1 MSHDAGTVT
10 PDERAPVPP
19 WLFLFSRLTA
29 EPMFTNDNAASARH
43 HTPLLAIG
51 PNRCRFIVSDSTR
64 DAICC
69 GAPTQSDLSSWCLD
83 HARVVYEPRLTA
95 AGRERKAA

>member
-10 PDERAPVPP
+10 PDERAPIPP
-19 WLFLFSRLTA
+19 WPFLFSRLTA
-29 EPMFTNDNAASARH
+29 GPMFTNDSAASARH

-51 PNRCRFIVSDSTR
+51 PNRCRFIVSNTH
-64 DAICC
+64 DAIYC
-69 GAPTQSDLSSWCLD
+69 GAPTQSDLSSWCAD
-83 HARVVYEPRLTA
+83 HSRVVYEPRLTA

>member
-1 MSHDAGTVT
+1 MSDTVT

-29 EPMFTNDNAASARH
+29 GPMFVNDNAAARH

-69 GAPTQSDLSSWCLD
+69 GAPTQSDLSSWCAD

-95 AGRERKAA
+95 TGRGRKAA

>member
-1 MSHDAGTVT
+1 MSDTVT

-19 WLFLFSRLTA
+19 WLFLFSHLA
-29 EPMFTNDNAASARH
+29 VGPMFTNDNDAAARH

-51 PNRCRFIVSDSTR
+51 PRRCRFIVSDSTR

-69 GAPTQSDLSSWCLD
+69 GAPTQSDLSSWCAD
-83 HARVVYEPRLTA
+83 NSRVVFEPRLTS
-95 AGRERKAA
+95 GRRERKAA